1 MERTT
6 HRIRPA
12 WAEIGFTLWLGFVLS
27 NGVPAVAEP
36 LKNGFDLEGASVP
49 VEEIRSGGPP
59 RDGIPSLED
68 PAMVSHGDTPWADDV
83 LVLGVA
89 VGDSARAYP
98 IPILD
103 WHEIVNDTVGG
114 QPILISWC
122 PLCGTGMV
130 FDRRDAKGKA
140 RSFGVSG
147 LLYKADLLMYDRETQ
162 SLWSQI
168 SSRAVTGPSRG
179 EGLTL
184 LRSRVESLAD
194 WRKRHPDTEVLSRRT
209 GFRRDYRRSPYEGY
223 STSEALL
230 FPMETDR
237 RYHAKMPTLGIR
249 DRSGK
254 ARAYPAAEIV
264 KAGGRVEEDF
274 AGTAVVV
281 SYDRAKQVFS
291 VEAAETVDVIEGYW
305 FAWAAFHP
313 ETSVFESGEGAAT
326 PSETGPA
333 ATRSATDPP
342 PPNR

>member
-1 MERTT
+1 METT
-6 HRIRPA
+6 RCGRGGWDRGRMLLLA
-12 WAEIGFTLWLGFVLS
+12 ATLSCAAPFG
-27 NGVPAVAEP
+27 AEP
-36 LKNGFDLEGASVP
+36 LRNGFDLKGALVP
-49 VEEIRSGGPP
+49 VEEIRGGGPP

-68 PAMVSHGDTPWADDV
+68 PVMVSPGDTPWAEDV
-83 LVLGVA
+83 LVLGFA
-89 VGDSARAYP
+89 AGGSARAYP

-130 FDRRDAKGKA
+130 FDRRGADGQA

-168 SSRAVTGPSRG
+168 SSSAVSGPSRG
-179 EGLTL
+179 KRLDL
-184 LRSRVESLAD
+184 LRSRIEPLAD

-209 GFRRDYRRSPYEGY
+209 GFRRDYRRSPYAGY

-237 RYHAKMPTLGIR
+237 RYHPKMPTLGIR
-249 DRSGK
+249 HRDGK
-254 ARAYPAAEIV
+254 ARAYPAEEIV

-274 AGTAVVV
+274 AGSTVVV
-281 SYDRAKQVFS
+281 SYDRAKQVFN
-291 VEAAETVDVIEGYW
+291 AETVDDLEVIEGYW

-313 ETSVFESGEGAAT
+313 ETSVFASPPGADA
-326 PSETGPA
+326 PSERAPEPT
-333 ATRSATDPP
+333 TSAKDALPP
-342 PPNR
+342 SR